1 MIRLYVTDVRPLQD
15 ACLFHQASLLASSV
29 RRETLAHLPKKQQIL
44 FLGAELLLHRA
55 LYDLGYTDIQLNYTY
70 GRYGKPSLR
79 DYPNVHFSIS
89 HSGDYAIVS
98 VSDTEIGCDIEKI
111 RDTDLSAARR
121 YFCPEEYADILRI
134 PDKETEVFFRYWTLK
149 ESFTKILGRG
159 LVQTMNSFQIDL
171 TSGDV
176 RIIQEITPETYFF
189 HEPDIIPGYHCAVC
203 TAQAGSMDLYMIDLT
218 DTVKGL

>member
-1 MIRLYVTDVRPLQD
+1 M
-15 ACLFHQASLLASSV
+15 
-29 RRETLAHLPKKQQIL
+29 RREKLAHLPKKQQIL
-44 FLGAELLLHRA
+44 SLGAELLLQRA
-55 LYDLGYTDIQLNYTY
+55 LHDLGYTDIQLNYTY

-79 DYPNVHFSIS
+79 DYPDVHFSIS

-159 LVQTMNSFQIDL
+159 LEFSF
-171 TSGDV
+171 
-176 RIIQEITPETYFF
+176 
-189 HEPDIIPGYHCAVC
+189 C
-203 TAQAGSMDLYMIDLT
+203 
-218 DTVKGL
+218 